1 MGEAIMEK
9 CLEILEANRI
19 ATIDITGGAPELN
32 PRLEEFIREA
42 AQLNRRL
49 IVRSNFTILRD
60 APYRKYID
68 VYAANQVEIVASLP
82 DYTGSKTDRQRGE
95 GAYDEI
101 VEMLQILN
109 STGYGKK
116 QSGLI
121 LNLVHNP
128 VGAYL
133 PGSEKAL
140 EHEYKSR
147 LSNNHG
153 IVFNNLFCI
162 TNVPAGRYLEYL
174 VSSGNYEAYIDEL
187 CSNFN
192 PAALDRAMCREIIS
206 VSWDGTLYDCDFNQM
221 LDIKINHGI
230 PDNIFDFDMRRLS
243 AREIMVDN
251 HCYACMAGSG
261 SWCQGCTV
269 C

>member
-1 MGEAIMEK
+1 M
-9 CLEILEANRI
+9 
-19 ATIDITGGAPELN
+19 
-32 PRLEEFIREA
+32 
-42 AQLNRRL
+42 
-49 IVRSNFTILRD
+49 
-60 APYRKYID
+60 
-68 VYAANQVEIVASLP
+68 EIVASLP

-140 EHEYKSR
+140 EHAKQYKSR

-221 LDIKINHGI
+221 LDIKINHESRI
-230 PDNIFDFDMRRLS
+230 RYLIL
-243 AREIMVDN
+243 I
-251 HCYACMAGSG
+251 
-261 SWCQGCTV
+261 
-269 C
+269 